1 MANPRYV
8 EKLKKGVDFWNQWR
22 AERHGETPNLSG
34 ADLANEHLA
43 GINLR
48 DSLLIGVNFRDAD
61 LHYANL
67 SGADLRRSDLSAAR
81 LHCADLSGATLS
93 GARLDK
99 ADLYKADLRS
109 ADVEKASI
117 IRADLS
123 NASLRWTG
131 LSDAILRES
140 DFGGADLR
148 SANLTRADLTRIK
161 LIDTVF
167 GNTDLEDAVGLDTC
181 EHRGRSIL
189 DNATIDHITLLT
201 DVFLRGCGLPDP
213 LIKYYLSSH
222 TPTTTY
228 YSCFISYAS
237 KDEGFVHQLHTD
249 LQESGV
255 RCWFAPEDMKIG
267 DKIRSRIDDVIQHH
281 DHLLLVLSENAIH
294 SEWVEKEVETAFD
307 KENMSKSLV
316 LFPIRLDNSIMDI
329 KSGWAGDIKRSRHIG
344 DFRNWQDKTVYTRS
358 FQRLLRDLKVPDQI

>member
-1 MANPRYV
+1 MANPKHL

-22 AERHGETPNLSG
+22 AKQHGINPNLSG
-34 ADLANEHLA
+34 ANLADEHLA
-43 GINLR
+43 GIDLR

-61 LHYANL
+61 LRYANL
-67 SGADLRRSDLSAAR
+67 NGADLRRADLSTAR
-81 LHCADLSGATLS
+81 LQCADLSGATLR
-93 GARLDK
+93 GAMLDK
-99 ADLYKADLRS
+99 ADLYEADLRS
-109 ADVEKASI
+109 TDMEKASI
-117 IRADLS
+117 IGADLS
-123 NASLRWTG
+123 NASLRWTR
-131 LSDAILRES
+131 LSGAILRDS
-140 DFGGADLR
+140 DFSGADLR
-148 SANLTRADLTRIK
+148 STNLMRADLTRVK

-189 DNATIDHITLLT
+189 DNATIGHITSLP

-213 LIKYYLSSH
+213 LIEYYLSRH
-222 TPTTTY
+222 TPTITY
-228 YSCFISYAS
+228 HSCFISYAS
-237 KDEGFVHQLHTD
+237 KDEEFIHQLHTD

-281 DHLLLVLSENAIH
+281 DHLLLVLSENAIN

-307 KENMSKSLV
+307 KENLSKSLV

-344 DFRNWQDKTVYTRS
+344 DFRNWQDKTAYTKS